1 MLMPKNELS
10 ELRSTAFQQEVLDML
25 QPKIK
30 SVLHQT
36 SFQNRMDLE
45 QEISLMI
52 IRVVKTK
59 QFRKVPSFFELI
71 ESEKIV

>member
-1 MLMPKNELS
+1 MPMN
-10 ELRSTAFQQEVLDML
+10 ELRSTAFQLEILDML

-36 SFQNRMDLE
+36 SFQNRLDLE

-52 IRVVKTK
+52 IMTVQTK
-59 QFRKVPSFFELI
+59 QFRKVPSFFKLI
-71 ESEKIV
+71 ECEKIKII

>member
-1 MLMPKNELS
+1 MPINELS
-10 ELRSTAFQQEVLDML
+10 ELRSAAFQQEVLDML

-36 SFQNRMDLE
+36 SFQNRLDLE

-52 IRVVKTK
+52 IMTVQTK

-71 ESEKIV
+71 ESEKII

>member
-1 MLMPKNELS
+1 MPINELS
-10 ELRSTAFQQEVLDML
+10 ELRSAAFQQEVLDML

-36 SFQNRMDLE
+36 SFQNRLDLE

-52 IRVVKTK
+52 IRAVKTK

-71 ESEKIV
+71 ESEKII

>member
-1 MLMPKNELS
+1 MPMNEL
-10 ELRSTAFQQEVLDML
+10 RNAAFQQEVLDML

-36 SFQNRMDLE
+36 NFQNRLDLE

-52 IRVVKTK
+52 IMTVRSK
-59 QFRKVPSFFELI
+59 QFRKAPSFFELI
-71 ESEKIV
+71 ESEKFI

>member
-1 MLMPKNELS
+1 MPKNELS

-45 QEISLMI
+45 QEIALMI
-52 IRVVKTK
+52 IKVVKT
-59 QFRKVPSFFELI
+59 I
-71 ESEKIV
+71 

>member
-1 MLMPKNELS
+1 MLMPMT
-10 ELRSTAFQQEVLDML
+10 ELRSTAFQLEILDML

-36 SFQNRMDLE
+36 SFQNRLDLE
-45 QEISLMI
+45 QEISLMVI
-52 IRVVKTK
+52 MTVQTK

-71 ESEKIV
+71 ESEK

>member
-1 MLMPKNELS
+1 MLMPINELS

-52 IRVVKTK
+52 IRAVKTK
-59 QFRKVPSFFELI
+59 QFRKMPSFFELI
-71 ESEKIV
+71 KSEKII